1 MTKLDL
7 SNTGILTEIS
17 KNSDINRLERF
28 IRNQLKGSDAI
39 EFIKE
44 YAHMNIWL
52 GKDIISTPA
61 ITSQPSSLH
70 CHMIKKG
77 FKPFIYHVTI
87 DGTRYDRSIYTNK

>member
-70 CHMIKKG
+70 
-77 FKPFIYHVTI
+77 
-87 DGTRYDRSIYTNK
+87 

>member
-7 SNTGILTEIS
+7 SNTGIITGFS
-17 KNSDINRLERF
+17 KENKIKELERF
-28 IRNQLKGSDAI
+28 IRNQLKGCDAT